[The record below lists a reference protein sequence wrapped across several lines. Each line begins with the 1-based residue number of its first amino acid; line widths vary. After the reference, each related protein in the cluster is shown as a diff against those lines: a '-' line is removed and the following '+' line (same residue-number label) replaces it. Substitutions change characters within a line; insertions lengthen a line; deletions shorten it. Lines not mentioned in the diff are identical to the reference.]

1 MLITREIDY
10 AVRCVLEVARRG
22 QTSTAEVAEA
32 AGIPVSIL
40 GRIVSAAS
48 KAGILETRR
57 GAKGGVR
64 LSRDP
69 AEISMLE
76 VIEAVN
82 GPLTVNLCCDD
93 PDYCEHSDDCPIMPI
108 CADATRQLERVF
120 SVSFGELLDSGWQ
133 QQPAE
138 AGL

>member
-10 AVRCVLEVARRG
+10 AVRCVLEIARRG

-57 GAKGGVR
+57 GAKGGVA
-64 LSRDP
+64 LARDP
-69 AEISMLE
+69 STITILE
-76 VIEAVN
+76 VIEAIE
-82 GPLTVNLCCDD
+82 GPIDDGRCVLVGGPCGTADLCSI
-93 PDYCEHSDDCPIMPI
+93 H
-108 CADATRQLERVF
+108 
-120 SVSFGELLDSGWQ
+120 
-133 QQPAE
+133 E
-138 AGL
+138 AWREARFALRAAFAGIPVVEP